1 MIHPSRGEDRS
12 PDPQRGSSGIG
23 SSVPASPRVKSTA
36 ASSQQALSFRRW
48 FLLVY
53 LPLTLLL
60 AGAML
65 WLGGALPRWAMPF
78 LVALTIWGAVASGL
92 LIERLRRREATYF
105 SGKAFGLLWLVFLG
119 AIGALFA
126 WVGLE
131 TSSTLGLMLMLAGL
145 FLSLVA
151 VFAFAFK
158 LVDLAFRRISRGI
171 RKRPR

>member
-1 MIHPSRGEDRS
+1 
-12 PDPQRGSSGIG
+12 
-23 SSVPASPRVKSTA
+23 
-36 ASSQQALSFRRW
+36 
-48 FLLVY
+48 
-53 LPLTLLL
+53 
-60 AGAML
+60 
-65 WLGGALPRWAMPF
+65 MPF

-92 LIERLRRREATYF
+92 LIERLRRREATHF